1 MTDLVKSLKIGNN
14 SYGIKDEKAVPA
26 ITKDEEATLSFT
38 GLYRDTP
45 VTETNTYLTKEGI
58 VVEKGP
64 KPVWTNTPVAKR
76 YYRGIAAND
85 DICVVSAYSSDVFMY
100 STDKGKTWKDT
111 QVPVSGSY
119 DAICYGN
126 GKFVALYGSV
136 GLYSTDG
143 INWTQVSI
151 PIRKN
156 WSSVCYG
163 AGKYVAVSNS
173 SSNFLYSTDGI
184 TWTNSTLPSDMSRGN
199 CIVYGGGKFVII
211 GEGLG
216 KAAYSTDGINWTVT
230 DLPSVANWRSLA
242 FFNGKFVTSVYN
254 SSSSNAV
261 LAQSDDGVTWTS
273 LQLDL
278 NGACTVASSSA
289 GFVFVDSSKTLFSSD
304 LVSYTEVDG
313 QATVFSLPKFASSS
327 DALFLRYSGYST
339 DIYVLPIE
347 VVSRSAVTT
356 SLTKAIAYGDGKFV
370 AVPMDNDKGA
380 YSTDGLVWNEMTMPS
395 FGRWTTCVYGNGTF
409 VSTLERDNSD
419 VAAYSTDGI
428 TWQATTLPATG
439 YWNLLMFADNKF
451 VAVSSVT
458 TDVAYSTDG
467 ITWQASTHPAIGSV
481 YDTAYGN
488 GVFVLLSPN
497 SVAYSSD
504 AATWQSTSLPSGHQW
519 YYVTYGGGK
528 FVAIDYNEQAG
539 STSAVYSTNGSTW
552 QSSTLPVVAEWDKPV
567 YGNGRFVVTG
577 YTNDS
582 PAVNVCA
589 YSTDGITWSL
599 AQLPFT
605 TSFVQVTVKD
615 GLFVALANNQ
625 SSATDVTVGAYSTD
639 GATWIPFEVPSYYQF
654 TTIAS
659 GADKFVAA
667 AINLGSGMNFTCYLL
682 ALKIGFLPYSKE
694 LSYTKSE
701 VDTALA
707 SKQGTLTAGTGINI
721 SSGVISTDALRNA
734 ATGSNS
740 LTIGGTANTYNN
752 SVNVGSGSQ
761 STEYQS
767 VAVGVN
773 SSAASSGTAIGY
785 NAKATGTQAL
795 AIGRDAIASGTFAI
809 QIGQGTNSTAGTMQV
824 SLQKNGNTVL
834 LDSSGNIPAA
844 RLSNIY
850 EIVQTM
856 PASPTAGKIY
866 FVTGA

>member
-14 SYGIKDEKAVPA
+14 SYSIKDDKAVPA

-45 VTETNTYLTKEGI
+45 VTETNTYVTDDGRI
-58 VVEKGP
+58 VEKGP
-64 KPVWTNTPVAKR
+64 NPAWTNNPVENR
-76 YYRGIAAND
+76 MYRGIAAND
-85 DICVVSAYSSDVFMY
+85 DICVVSVYSSNVFMY

-111 QVPVSGSY
+111 QVPMSGNY
-119 DAICYGN
+119 NAICYGN
-126 GKFVALYGSV
+126 GKFVALKYSLGPF

-143 INWTQVSI
+143 INWTQVVLPKSQ
-151 PIRKN
+151 N

-163 AGKYVAVSNS
+163 AGKYVAVSNNS
-173 SSNFLYSTDGI
+173 SDFLYSTDGI
-184 TWTNSTLPSDMSRGN
+184 TWTNSTLPSEMSRGD
-199 CIVYGGGKFVII
+199 CIIYGGGKFVII
-211 GEGLG
+211 GENLG

-230 DLPSVANWRSLA
+230 DLPSSAYWRSLA
-242 FFNGKFVTSVYN
+242 FFNGKFVTAVYN
-254 SSSSNAV
+254 SNSSNAV

-278 NGACTVASSSA
+278 NGACAVTSSSA

-313 QATVFSLPKFASSS
+313 QATVGALPKFASSS
-327 DALFLRYSGYST
+327 DALFLRYGNYST
-339 DIYVLPIE
+339 DISVLPIE
-347 VVSRSAVTT
+347 VVSISAVTT
-356 SLTKAIAYGDGKFV
+356 SWTKAIAYGNGKFV
-370 AVPMDNDKGA
+370 AVPTNSDKGA

-395 FGRWTTCVYGNGTF
+395 SNRWATCVYGNGTF
-409 VSTLERDNSD
+409 VSTLDVDGSD

-439 YWNLLMFADNKF
+439 YWNRLMFADNKF
-451 VAVSSVT
+451 VAVAYAT

-497 SVAYSSD
+497 GVAYSSD

-528 FVAIDYNEQAG
+528 FVAIDRNVPAG

-552 QSSTLPVVAEWDKPV
+552 QSSTLPVVAVWGKPV

-577 YTNDS
+577 YTKDS
-582 PAVNVCA
+582 PVVNVCA

-605 TSFVQVTVKD
+605 TPVGQITAKD
-615 GLFVALANNQ
+615 DLFVALANKQN
-625 SSATDVTVGAYSTD
+625 STPDITVGAYSTD
-639 GATWIPFEVPSYYQF
+639 GATWIPFEAPSYYQF
-654 TTIAS
+654 TAIAS

-667 AINLGSGMNFTCYLL
+667 ARNTDDGVNWTYYLL

-707 SKQGTLTAGTGINI
+707 SKQNTLTAGTGITI
-721 SSGVISTDALRNA
+721 DSGSTV
-734 ATGSNS
+734 S
-740 LTIGGTANTYNN
+740 LTTPYET
-752 SVNVGSGSQ
+752 VE
-761 STEYQS
+761 T
-767 VAVGVN
+767 
-773 SSAASSGTAIGY
+773 
-785 NAKATGTQAL
+785 L
-795 AIGRDAIASGTFAI
+795 P
-809 QIGQGTNSTAGTMQV
+809 V
-824 SLQKNGNTVL
+824 SPKV
-834 LDSSGNIPAA
+834 
-844 RLSNIY
+844 
-850 EIVQTM
+850 
-856 PASPTAGKIY
+856 GKIY
-866 FVTGA
+866 FVTGSTT